1 MSIMPERPGFE
12 VGKEEID
19 PKKLI
24 QDAGTGSPPKSST
37 GSPIKLPS
45 YTSMSDSPSVAAG
58 VPVLELIRKF
68 EDERILSRE
77 DRVALNEAL
86 YNPNRREGIV
96 KALKDVE
103 LGSNSRFA
111 IRRLKAQIYQ
121 NGTGEVSSKMHKLQK
136 EKGDINSLMSPLV
149 EAQLSARGGQRQG
162 SSHAFAHTSCH
173 CGAQAEEETLMRNK
187 SPERSRDL
195 PSEPSGVLTGGPE

>member
-58 VPVLELIRKF
+58 VP
-68 EDERILSRE
+68 
-77 DRVALNEAL
+77 A
-86 YNPNRREGIV
+86 
-96 KALKDVE
+96 
-103 LGSNSRFA
+103 
-111 IRRLKAQIYQ
+111 
-121 NGTGEVSSKMHKLQK
+121 
-136 EKGDINSLMSPLV
+136 
-149 EAQLSARGGQRQG
+149 
-162 SSHAFAHTSCH
+162 
-173 CGAQAEEETLMRNK
+173 AQAGDGAAW
-187 SPERSRDL
+187 PEAAL
-195 PSEPSGVLTGGPE
+195 PPP